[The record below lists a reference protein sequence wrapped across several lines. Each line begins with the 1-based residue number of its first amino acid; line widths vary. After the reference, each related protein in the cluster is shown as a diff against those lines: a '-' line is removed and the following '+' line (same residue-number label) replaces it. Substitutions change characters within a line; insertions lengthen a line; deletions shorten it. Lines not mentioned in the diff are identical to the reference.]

1 MGRVG
6 RSFPAGSLD
15 NENVERW
22 KNFLVFFCSKKLFFP
37 PPLPPP
43 TCFRIRNLTLNTVKI
58 QEIVS
63 IDFTG
68 EGEEEGEGKGSGK
81 NVAKR

>member
-1 MGRVG
+1 MYERED
-6 RSFPAGSLD
+6 PKMQQ
-15 NENVERW
+15 ENRTA
-22 KNFLVFFCSKKLFFP
+22 S